1 MNQKRGD
8 EPNTSGSAVMNQTS
22 SAQVRRGELWQ
33 GEGMNQT
40 CPKSS
45 RAVLH
50 GRAPFPGLLPLHGR
64 RRSEHTH
71 TQIKSTNKIYLCAH
85 TVADKDD
92 EGGGRRGWPEV
103 ISRRRGCDGDDNE
116 RSDKGDDDERS
127 GEGDDERTASRAS
140 AWNRGQS
147 WL

>member
-1 MNQKRGD
+1 
-8 EPNTSGSAVMNQTS
+8 MNQTS

-40 CPKSS
+40 RPKSS

-50 GRAPFPGLLPLHGR
+50 GRPVPLLPLHD

-71 TQIKSTNKIYLCAH
+71 TQIQSTNKIYLCAH
-85 TVADKDD
+85 THTHTVADEDD

-103 ISRRRGCDGDDNE
+103 ISRRRGCDGDDDE

-127 GEGDDERTASRAS
+127 GEGDDERTARHAS
-140 AWNRGQS
+140 AWNRGQRV
-147 WL
+147 L

>member
-1 MNQKRGD
+1 
-8 EPNTSGSAVMNQTS
+8 MNQTS

-40 CPKSS
+40 RPKSS

-50 GRAPFPGLLPLHGR
+50 GRPVPLLPLHG

-71 TQIKSTNKIYLCAH
+71 TQIQSTNKIYLCAH
-85 TVADKDD
+85 THTHTVADEDD

-103 ISRRRGCDGDDNE
+103 ISRRRGCDRDDNE

-127 GEGDDERTASRAS
+127 GEGDDERTVRRAS
-140 AWNRGQS
+140 AWNRGQRA
-147 WL
+147 L

>member
-40 CPKSS
+40 RPKSS
-45 RAVLH
+45 RAVLQ

-64 RRSEHTH
+64 RRSEHAH
-71 TQIKSTNKIYLCAH
+71 PQIKSTNKIYLCAH
-85 TVADKDD
+85 THIHTVADEDD
-92 EGGGRRGWPEV
+92 KGGGRRGWPEV
-103 ISRRRGCDGDDNE
+103 ISRRRGCDGDD
-116 RSDKGDDDERS
+116 DERS
-127 GEGDDERTASRAS
+127 GEGDDERTARRAS
-140 AWNRGQS
+140 AWNRGQQA
-147 WL
+147 L